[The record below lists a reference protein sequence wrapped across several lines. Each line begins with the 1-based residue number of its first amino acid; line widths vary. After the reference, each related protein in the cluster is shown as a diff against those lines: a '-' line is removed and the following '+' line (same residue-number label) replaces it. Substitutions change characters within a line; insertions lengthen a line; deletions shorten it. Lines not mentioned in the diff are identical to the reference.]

1 VAYIEIEGLAK
12 VFGPD
17 PRSVLP
23 LLAEGVSKDDV
34 LERTGHTVGLLDID
48 LQVERGET
56 FVVMGLSGSGKS
68 TLVRCINRLIE
79 PTTGAV
85 RIGDVDVLALSAREL
100 RDLRR
105 RTMSMVFQRFALL
118 PHRSVLENIAFGL
131 RVQGVPKRERQDK
144 ARHWIEVVGLRG
156 YEAARPGELSGGMQ
170 QRVGLARALCTDPEV
185 LLMDEAFSAL
195 DPLIRREMQ
204 DELVRLQRELE
215 KTIVFI
221 THDLDEA
228 LRLGDRIAILKDG
241 RLVQVGTPA
250 QIVTRPADDYV
261 AAFVEDINRARV
273 LKVRHV
279 LQEPITASP
288 DEAAEEV
295 AARLAD
301 AEAAAGFVLDAD
313 RKLLGVVTHFDAS
326 EVGRRPVSELMRPQ
340 DLTLD
345 ADTLLEDAMETL
357 GDAALPIAVLDEGG
371 RLLGAVRPRDALRAM
386 ARQQVRTSDDQAIAT
401 TS

>member
-1 VAYIEIEGLAK
+1 
-12 VFGPD
+12 
-17 PRSVLP
+17 
-23 LLAEGVSKDDV
+23 
-34 LERTGHTVGLLDID
+34 
-48 LQVERGET
+48 
-56 FVVMGLSGSGKS
+56 
-68 TLVRCINRLIE
+68 
-79 PTTGAV
+79 
-85 RIGDVDVLALSAREL
+85 
-100 RDLRR
+100 
-105 RTMSMVFQRFALL
+105 
-118 PHRSVLENIAFGL
+118 
-131 RVQGVPKRERQDK
+131 
-144 ARHWIEVVGLRG
+144 
-156 YEAARPGELSGGMQ
+156 
-170 QRVGLARALCTDPEV
+170 
-185 LLMDEAFSAL
+185 
-195 DPLIRREMQ
+195 
-204 DELVRLQRELE
+204 
-215 KTIVFI
+215 
-221 THDLDEA
+221 
-228 LRLGDRIAILKDG
+228 
-241 RLVQVGTPA
+241 
-250 QIVTRPADDYV
+250 
-261 AAFVEDINRARV
+261 V